1 MQNIYKK
8 YGFYKEGIKQITLEG
23 IDGAEK
29 IKETMEKLRKNPPE
43 NFGEYKVEKIKDYEK
58 QTILDIKT
66 KKIEKI
72 NMPKS
77 NVLYYELSKDA
88 WLAVRPSG
96 TEPKLKFYYGVKG
109 TDAND
114 AEVKE
119 KELGQ
124 YMINLVNSML

>member
-1 MQNIYKK
+1 MFWWNNNS
-8 YGFYKEGIKQITLEG
+8 IT
-23 IDGAEK
+23 
-29 IKETMEKLRKNPPE
+29 
-43 NFGEYKVEKIKDYEK
+43 
-58 QTILDIKT
+58 
-66 KKIEKI
+66 
-72 NMPKS
+72 KS
-77 NVLYYELSKDA
+77 NVLKYYLEDGSWIA
-88 WLAVRPSG
+88 ARPSG